1 MLVYILKRKSVRG
14 TLLSIE
20 ADGNPLYHAYIV
32 HGAFLVK
39 IGQGD
44 MSVFLIYIN
53 RFDRGWNL
61 LDQSQPAVP
70 VFFVGVIDKILQSR
84 PSKPSGIPG
93 SHLYIPPSP
102 SASKTRANSSGN
114 GAVHSG

>member
-70 VFFVGVIDKILQSR
+70 VFFVGVIDKTSR
-84 PSKPSGIPG
+84 VDP
-93 SHLYIPPSP
+93 LSP
-102 SASKTRANSSGN
+102 LEFQVAIFTFLPALPLPKRAQTAPVTALS
-114 GAVHSG
+114 HSG